1 MKGLDF
7 KAAGVEAPSLS
18 TVKVVTQ
25 ETADGDGAKAKS
37 EKAKVKAKDGEK
49 TITANASNAEP
60 RKAKSAEASKEGK
73 KNAAQTAA
81 PESVQKANAREN
93 KAKIGAIEG
102 KVAKSEQ
109 SNGKVERESKVQT
122 SGSNNAFVLQ
132 PTARW
137 SEVNLPPLGL
147 PRAESI
153 SADEVEQL
161 QRRGAQLLDAEKHL
175 YAEVT
180 RSGRGMGPGMLSS
193 SDARFISELLVPGS
207 KGGTLSDRVA
217 ALTLLAQSSPVHNM
231 DAMDS
236 LLTMASKKGREESG
250 RATRALADWL
260 ASGGG
265 LSQTKLRYLRD
276 HPATT
281 QLVNLVRN
289 TSSMSEKDLEA
300 ANAHLLLATFEDKLK
315 RFYFHFLQILETQSH
330 DTLPFVRKQA
340 VTQIYLLLKEKAE
353 QEQNLLRL
361 LVNKLGDT
369 DRAVASKASSSLL
382 NILNVHPN
390 MKTVITNEISSLI
403 LKPSGITDSQ
413 GKARYNSHAR
423 YYGTLTLNQ
432 TMLTSRDEAVA
443 NRLVTLYFEL
453 FENVLDEL
461 NKESGGREEKET
473 EGEGGEAAEKPK
485 KDKQRWRDGKGKG
498 KGKKGGKT
506 HKAIQKDESKV
517 IQDADAKTMAAI
529 LTGVRRALPFARVDA
544 ALFEKHMTT
553 LFRITHSSTF
563 NISIQALQLIYQ
575 VSLSNTA
582 SSSSSQTITASKVE
596 DRFYRALYASL
607 LDSRLA
613 TTSKQAMYL
622 NLLFKAIKS
631 DNDDRR
637 VKAFVKRLVQTLD
650 HGEPPWICGGLF
662 LLGELMR
669 AVPGLKTLLDEA
681 EDDGEEHFVDAV
693 EESEN
698 EGNETILEQVRAKQL
713 GTGGYDAMKREP
725 QFAKAESSCLWEIV
739 PLLYH
744 FHPSVSLHAHQLLKG
759 EKITTTAD
767 LTLNTLSHFL
777 DRFVYRNPKKNAAI
791 SKGTSIMQP
800 ATTINDTKA
809 GLDGGVVKL
818 KGVGVRQDEYVN
830 SEKFWKRKV
839 QEIPVDQLFFHKYFT
854 QRLSRGGGGAQK
866 AEQDGSEKE
875 VESDESAEEEGAEE
889 ALDESESGSE
899 DEEEILKEMKRT
911 MPRMEGDEMLDESDL
926 DEDDDGDELMD
937 YSDSEEG
944 NGEAVGE
951 SEGESEANVFDE
963 DEEDLLPFEF
973 ASEDGEARGTKR
985 SLEEEDGDDELEKRM
1000 EMSKSQLRR
1009 DERKKRKALPTF
1021 ASADDYAHLLGGD
1034 SDEDEAEV

>member
-1 MKGLDF
+1 LPHLRL
-7 KAAGVEAPSLS
+7 PS
-18 TVKVVTQ
+18 
-25 ETADGDGAKAKS
+25 GG
-37 EKAKVKAKDGEK
+37 
-49 TITANASNAEP
+49 
-60 RKAKSAEASKEGK
+60 
-73 KNAAQTAA
+73 
-81 PESVQKANAREN
+81 
-93 KAKIGAIEG
+93 
-102 KVAKSEQ
+102 
-109 SNGKVERESKVQT
+109 
-122 SGSNNAFVLQ
+122 
-132 PTARW
+132 
-137 SEVNLPPLGL
+137 
-147 PRAESI
+147 SI
-153 SADEVEQL
+153 SADEVERL
-161 QRRGAQLLDAEKHL
+161 QKRGAQLLDGEKHL
-175 YAEVT
+175 YVEVT
-180 RSGRGMGPGMLSS
+180 RSGRGLGPGMLSS
-193 SDARFISELLVPGS
+193 SDARFISELLAPGS

-231 DAMDS
+231 DAMES
-236 LLTMASKKGREESG
+236 LLAMASKKGREESG

-276 HPATT
+276 HPATS
-281 QLVNLVRN
+281 QLVNLVRI
-289 TSSMSEKDLEA
+289 SSSLSEKDIEA
-300 ANAHLLLATFEDKLK
+300 ANAHLLLATFEDRLK
-315 RFYFHFLQILETQSH
+315 RFYFNFLQILETQSH

-340 VTQIYLLLKEKAE
+340 VTQIYLLLKEKSE

-390 MKTVITNEISSLI
+390 MKTVITNEVSSLI
-403 LKPSGITDSQ
+403 LKPSTATDSQ
-413 GKARYNSHAR
+413 GKVRYNSHAR

-432 TMLTSRDEAVA
+432 TMLTSKDEVVA

-461 NKESGGREEKET
+461 NKESGGREEKKGD
-473 EGEGGEAAEKPK
+473 GEEAKGAAEIPK
-485 KDKQRWRDGKGKG
+485 KEKQRWRDGKGKG
-498 KGKKGGKT
+498 KKGGK
-506 HKAIQKDESKV
+506 KQIAMQKDESKV

-544 ALFEKHMTT
+544 AVFEKHMTT

-575 VSLSNTA
+575 VSLSNIA
-582 SSSSSQTITASKVE
+582 SSSTSSQTITASKVE

-607 LDSRLA
+607 LDPRLA

-637 VKAFVKRLVQTLD
+637 VKAFVKRFVQTLN

-662 LLGELMR
+662 LLGELLS

-693 EESEN
+693 EEGED
-698 EGNETILEQVRAKQL
+698 EGNKSTANQVEASQV
-713 GTGGYDAMKREP
+713 GSGGYDAIKREP

-744 FHPSVSLHAHQLLKG
+744 FHPSVSLHAHQLLQG

-767 LTLNTLSHFL
+767 LTLNTLAHFL
-777 DRFVYRNPKKNAAI
+777 DRFVYRNPKKNVAT

-800 ATTINDTKA
+800 AVTINDTKV

-818 KGVGVRQDEYVN
+818 KGVGVRQDEYFN
-830 SEKFWKRKV
+830 SEKFWKKKV

-854 QRLSRGGGGAQK
+854 QRISRRGEATHK
-866 AEQDGSEKE
+866 ADEG
-875 VESDESAEEEGAEE
+875 SDERLESEESAAEE
-889 ALDESESGSE
+889 AEEDLSEGSDSGSE

-911 MPRMEGDEMLDESDL
+911 MPRMEGDKMLDESDL
-926 DEDDDGDELMD
+926 DEDDDGDELMN
-937 YSDSEEG
+937 YSDSDEEG
-944 NGEAVGE
+944 KEAAEE
-951 SEGESEANVFDE
+951 SGDESDANVFDE

-985 SLEEEDGDDELEKRM
+985 GLDEEDSDDEGGEAVER
-1000 EMSKSQLRR
+1000 SKSQLRR
-1009 DERKKRKALPTF
+1009 EERKKRKALPTF
-1021 ASADDYAHLLGGD
+1021 ASADDYAHLLGGN
-1034 SDEDEAEV
+1034 SDEDEMEA